1 MTKKVSNEVQKLVE
15 KELRK
20 GASNSRIANLLGLP
34 YSEAVEL
41 IEQIKESL
49 RPEVGDEIIFTFR
62 GEHMKGVI
70 DKLLTNSAVVTV
82 HWDESSKKMFD
93 LVEEK
98 TIVNFKDIEGFV
110 EQEEPET
117 TE

>member
-1 MTKKVSNEVQKLVE
+1 MTEKISSEIQALVE

-49 RPEVGDEIIFTFR
+49 RPDIGDEIIFTFR

-70 DKLLTNSAVVTV
+70 EKLLTNSAVVNV
-82 HWDESSKKMFD
+82 HWDKSSKKMFD

-110 EQEEPET
+110 EKEDE
-117 TE
+117 

>member
-1 MTKKVSNEVQKLVE
+1 MTKKVSNEVQQMVE

-34 YSEAVEL
+34 YSEAVQL

-49 RPEVGDEIIFTFR
+49 RPEIGDEIIFTFR

-82 HWDESSKKMFD
+82 HWGESSKKMLD

-98 TIVNFKDIEGFV
+98 TIVNFKDIEG
-110 EQEEPET
+110 
-117 TE
+117 